1 MGVVPRPVQREWDP
15 AVATTRTTT
24 PHSSGGAD
32 RLDVAAI
39 ERPVALPCR
48 LPDRG
53 AARAHAPGP

>member
-1 MGVVPRPVQREWDP
+1 MGSGGGNDTDEDP
-15 AVATTRTTT
+15 ALVA
-24 PHSSGGAD
+24 GAD

-53 AARAHAPGP
+53 DARAHAPGL